1 MWLGGCGWDAVGVV
15 GMGWVLSVCGGHSW
29 GKGKEAWRAPIV
41 PADMRYRKSCLSFS
55 AHQVIM
61 VTGDHPTTAKAIA
74 RAVGIISP
82 GQLPLVQ
89 LYSTQ

>member
-1 MWLGGCGWDAVGVV
+1 MVGMLWVWLGWGGF
-15 GMGWVLSVCGGHSW
+15 SVCVEVIAGGRE
-29 GKGKEAWRAPIV
+29 EAWRAPIV